1 MKKKYSTPSLSVYK
15 MEMTEML
22 MMSPVPQNDANYLNS
37 NGGSFRISYDETVEE
52 EDAGGAM

>member
-1 MKKKYSTPSLSVYK
+1 MKKNYSAPSISVYK

-22 MMSPVPQNDANYLNS
+22 MMSPGPQNDVNYLNS
-37 NGGSFRISYDETVEE
+37 NGGSFRISCDETIEE